1 MTTPQER
8 YAKQLNFIGL
18 GPSGQARLAAA
29 AVLVCG
35 AGGLGGTLAQLM
47 VRAGVGRVRVVD
59 RDLVEPSNL
68 NRQLLFDED
77 DLGRAK
83 AEVAASKLAA
93 MNRAV
98 RVEGLVAEV
107 NPASITGLMAGVD
120 LILDG
125 LDNLTAR
132 YAINDAAI
140 IQQKP
145 WVFAGCVA
153 ARGSVM
159 FIDPGRTPCLRCLF
173 PHPPAEGDYPNS
185 DSAGI
190 LGPAASATA
199 SLAAAEALKH
209 LSGNPQAITPG
220 LTTLDLWTG
229 RFRHSAGPQ
238 SPAVGC
244 MCGGGKV

>member
-1 MTTPQER
+1 MITPQER
-8 YAKQLNFIGL
+8 YAKQLNFTGL
-18 GPSGQARLAAA
+18 GPVGQARLAAA

-83 AEVAASKLAA
+83 AEVAAQKLAA

-98 RVEGLVAEV
+98 RVEGRVAEV
-107 NPASITGLMAGVD
+107 SPASIAGLMAGVD
-120 LILDG
+120 LVLDG
-125 LDNLTAR
+125 LDNLAAR

-140 IQQKP
+140 ALRKP

-159 FIDPGRTPCLRCLF
+159 FIEPGRTPCLRCLF

-185 DSAGI
+185 DTAGI

-199 SLAAAEALKH
+199 SLAAAEALKF

-220 LTTLDLWTG
+220 LTTLDLWSG
-229 RFRHSAGPQ
+229 RFRRSASRQ
-238 SPAVGC
+238 FPAVGC
-244 MCGGGKV
+244 LCGVGEL